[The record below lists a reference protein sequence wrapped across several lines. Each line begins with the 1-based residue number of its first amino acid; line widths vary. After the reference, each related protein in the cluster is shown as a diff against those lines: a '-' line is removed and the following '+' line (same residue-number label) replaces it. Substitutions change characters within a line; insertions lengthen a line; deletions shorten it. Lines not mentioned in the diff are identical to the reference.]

1 MTQREAQHEAWLP
14 SRRQVLIA
22 GGLVGAVAN
31 VGAYLNAPKLK
42 IAQRSGIAFGTTVS
56 LKASHADAIQ
66 LNNALDAAWREIVRV
81 EQAASLFRP
90 ESALSTLNRMGAL
103 VDPPE
108 TLVQLIAEAL
118 DIARLTGGAFDPTVQ
133 PLWRVYANAHAAG
146 RTATDAEIASASALI
161 GWHDIGVSSKRIQLA
176 RPGMALTLNGVAQ
189 GFATER
195 CLAILKENGIE
206 NAFLNT
212 GEIGVA
218 GKRDDRSLWTAAIA
232 DPRHP
237 GDYVAF
243 AQPLSGILATSGD
256 YATVWSSDFSHHHIL
271 DPKTHRSPP
280 LTASVSVLAQS
291 GSMADGL
298 ATAMMVMGPEKSL
311 ALARRLPG
319 VAALIVTKA
328 GERFMTHG
336 FPVT

>member
-1 MTQREAQHEAWLP
+1 MTKRDLWKP

-22 GGLVGAVAN
+22 GGLAGSGLGVCT
-31 VGAYLNAPKLK
+31 LFETSKLK
-42 IAQRSGIAFGTTVS
+42 SAQRSGIAFGTTVS
-56 LKASHADAIQ
+56 LKASHSDAA
-66 LNNALDAAWREIVRV
+66 LLDRALDAAWREIAHV
-81 EQAASLFRP
+81 EHAASLFRA
-90 ESALSTLNRMGAL
+90 ESALSQLNRSGTL
-103 VDPPE
+103 DNPPE
-108 TLVQLIAEAL
+108 ALLQMLTEAI
-118 DIARLTGGAFDPTVQ
+118 DIARLTDGAFDPTVQ
-133 PLWRVYANAHAAG
+133 PLWRLYANAYAAG

-161 GWHDIGVSSKRIQLA
+161 GWRDIEVSQKRIRFA

-195 CLAILKENGIE
+195 CLAVLKKHGIE

-218 GKRDDRSLWTAAIA
+218 GQRDEHSAWTAAIA

-237 GDYVAF
+237 GEYVAL

-256 YATVWSSDFSHHHIL
+256 YATVWSADFSHHHIL
-271 DPKTHRSPP
+271 DPKTLRSPTE
-280 LTASVSVLAQS
+280 TASVSVLAQS

-311 ALARRLPG
+311 ALARRLPH
-319 VAALIVTKA
+319 VEALIITKSGQQLRTA
-328 GERFMTHG
+328 GFS
-336 FPVT
+336 VA